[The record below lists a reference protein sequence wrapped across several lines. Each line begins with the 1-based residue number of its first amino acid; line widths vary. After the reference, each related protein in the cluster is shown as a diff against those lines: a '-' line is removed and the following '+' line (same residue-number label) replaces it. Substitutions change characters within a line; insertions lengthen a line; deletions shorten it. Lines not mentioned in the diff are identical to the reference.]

1 MYTKLLIF
9 IIPALLTACGS
20 SKNTVKDD
28 WPGIDDSSFR
38 LKNNISSL
46 SNKADTFSFTTEMLL
61 PKMGKDVSYKITS
74 TCTRKYSTDYK
85 GKKSLYT
92 KSIEYPASANENLK
106 PLQVFEHLPEEMIIF
121 PEHFSTCD
129 FTLHAENQHTS
140 DDDAVLRD
148 QEFQNLSD
156 EYQIAILK
164 KNQEIQKENE
174 IPLRSEMSNFTLES
188 LNSKRMVDLKTICYS
203 NQINIIKTEDI
214 SYSKISA
221 ELILLA
227 AETKNFPL
235 EFCRVQATSS
245 ETNKVIFSPVFK
257 VINRTSQ
264 ITLSTY
270 DSGRIAPASKQTG
283 IEYHKSNFIK
293 VPTLIRID
301 FENNSNTDK
310 LNVKIHAEDSMETIH
325 VITGLK
331 ETSNV
336 KIGDNRT
343 KTYTPNLTSVESY
356 AAWTVPGTGNTSS
369 TLNLAPGETKIL
381 DLKAFPSFDCLSDIE
396 ELGFIIAP
404 EQNNPLFTYS
414 LINHNDFVSEAFY
427 TGSVLF
433 DTDANDSTGSNIEI
447 NNLPA
452 ELEEHIPSNS
462 AFTLYFRNQN
472 ILPGKEITLSH
483 RNYEPQLSKNRMELT
498 QEQERRQL
506 ANRPFSFR
514 SYVNQNDQT
523 QCHSYDTIQTD
534 GTSPDGDIILQPLGS
549 RSVDL

>member
-46 SNKADTFSFTTEMLL
+46 SNKADTFSLTTEMLL

-85 GKKSLYT
+85 GEKSLYT

-106 PLQVFEHLPEEMIIF
+106 PLQIFEHLPEEMIIF
-121 PEHFSTCD
+121 PEHFSKCD
-129 FTLHAENQHTS
+129 FTLDTENQNKS
-140 DDDAVLRD
+140 IDSAVLKD
-148 QEFQNLSD
+148 QAFQNLSD
-156 EYQIAILK
+156 EHTISLTKRNFQD
-164 KNQEIQKENE
+164 NTT
-174 IPLRSEMSNFTLES
+174 PSLRTKLDDFTLES
-188 LNSKRMVDLKTICYS
+188 IDRKRMEIFETVCYS
-203 NQINIIKTEDI
+203 NKISITKTKMLSHAVLKASNLTLPEETED
-214 SYSKISA
+214 
-221 ELILLA
+221 
-227 AETKNFPL
+227 FPL
-235 EFCRVQATSS
+235 EYCRVRALSLKS
-245 ETNKVIFSPVFK
+245 GKVLFSPILK
-257 VINRTSQ
+257 IINRELQPKVKQYDIAQ
-264 ITLSTY
+264 ITTSLNPTAIPY
-270 DSGRIAPASKQTG
+270 DS
-283 IEYHKSNFIK
+283 SNFLNLKPLFTIEF
-293 VPTLIRID
+293 T
-301 FENNSNTDK
+301 NTSTTDS

-336 KIGDNRT
+336 KVGDNRT
-343 KTYTPNLTSVESY
+343 RIYIPNLTSVESY
-356 AAWTVPGTGNTSS
+356 AAWTVPGTGNTASS
-369 TLNLAPGETKIL
+369 IRLAPGKRKSVDFKT
-381 DLKAFPSFDCLSDIE
+381 FPSYNCPNNNE

-433 DTDANDSTGSNIEI
+433 DTDANDGTGSNIEI